1 MVQISEGREA
11 LSMRNKTRMRNGDY
25 EPLISVIVPIY
36 NTASY
41 LERCLKSIVDQTY
54 DKLEIICIDDGSTD
68 GSELILDE
76 FARKDSRIRVIHKQ
90 NGGESSARNVG
101 LEMMTGQYIGFLDCD
116 DWIEANMYERLV
128 SIAIQKDVDMVA
140 SPWFKDTDEES
151 IKIGNQLPVS
161 PEIFEREDLLQYIY
175 KRDYYR
181 GFTYMWNKLYRRS
194 LFYDERGEI
203 ILFDEDLALG
213 GDVLYLGR
221 LALNTEKAVYL
232 DEAFYHYYQRD
243 TSGCH
248 TVDLNKRKD
257 WLEAYKRLIRY
268 IEDQGIKTDALV
280 WIKRFLAY
288 HSSNVAELAYEQ
300 KNYKVLRE
308 CQEIMLKYS
317 KEYCETNKKY
327 EDRIVRFEKLLRLVI
342 E

>member
-1 MVQISEGREA
+1 
-11 LSMRNKTRMRNGDY
+11 MRMMGGKNS
-25 EPLISVIVPIY
+25 EPLVSVIVPVY
-36 NTASY
+36 NTAAY
-41 LERCLKSIVDQTY
+41 LEKCLKSIVEQTY
-54 DKLEIICIDDGSTD
+54 SKLEIICVDDGSTD
-68 GSELILDE
+68 GSDLILDM
-76 FARKDSRIRVIHKQ
+76 FAQRDLRVRVIHKE

-101 LEMMTGQYIGFLDCD
+101 LKMMTGQYIGFIDCD
-116 DWIEANMYERLV
+116 DWIESDMYEKMV
-128 SIAIQKDVDMVA
+128 SLAVQKDVDMVA

-151 IKIGNQLPVS
+151 IRIVNQLPVLS
-161 PEIFEREDLLQYIY
+161 EVFEKEELLQYIY

-181 GFTYMWNKLYRRS
+181 GFTYMWNKLYKQS
-194 LFYDERGEI
+194 LFYDEGGKL
-203 ILFDEDLALG
+203 ILFDEDLVLG

-221 LALNTEKAVYL
+221 LALNTQKAIYL
-232 DEAFYHYYQRD
+232 DRAFYHYYQRN

-268 IEDQGIKTDALV
+268 IEENEIKTDALV

-300 KNYKVLRE
+300 KDHKVLRE